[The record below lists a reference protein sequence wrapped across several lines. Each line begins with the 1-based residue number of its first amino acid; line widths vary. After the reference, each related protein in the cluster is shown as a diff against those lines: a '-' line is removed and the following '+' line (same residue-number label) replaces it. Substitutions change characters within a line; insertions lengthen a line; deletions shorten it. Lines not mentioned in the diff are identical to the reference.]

1 MRIRNFVLFLTGLA
15 VLHPLH
21 AEPPAA
27 ATAPSSVSTA
37 PAAPPV
43 SSTAAASAASAASAP
58 AAQAAGDPREA
69 IAKQIAA
76 RIPGVRAEELRVT
89 PIPGVYELARG
100 TDIAYVSADGRY
112 AISGDLIEVASN
124 ENLTEGRR
132 REARAKAIEAVPESQ
147 MVVFGPR
154 NPRYTITV
162 FTDVDCAYCRQLHSQ
177 IAQYNQLGIRVR
189 YLFYPRSG
197 PNTESW
203 TKAEEVWCSANRNE
217 ALTNAKRGMALAT
230 KPCAN
235 NPVARHYALGQDF
248 GLQGTPAIVMP
259 SGELLSG
266 YLPPAAM
273 AQHLKD
279 SRPAG

>member
-1 MRIRNFVLFLTGLA
+1 MRIRNFVLLLMGLG
-15 VLHPLH
+15 VLHSLR

-27 ATAPSSVSTA
+27 ASPAQIAPTASKVAAPTSAPPASTA
-37 PAAPPV
+37 PNGAAP
-43 SSTAAASAASAASAP
+43 
-58 AAQAAGDPREA
+58 DPRER
-69 IAKQIAA
+69 IARQIAS
-76 RIPGVRAEELRVT
+76 RIPGVRAEELHAS
-89 PIPGVYELARG
+89 PIPGIYELARG
-100 TDIAYVSADGRY
+100 TDIAYISSDGRY

-124 ENLTEGRR
+124 DNLTEARR
-132 REARAKAIEAVPESQ
+132 REARAKLIEAIPESQ

-203 TKAEEVWCSANRNE
+203 TKAEEVWCSANRND
-217 ALTNAKRGMALAT
+217 ALTNAKRGIPLAA

-259 SGELLSG
+259 SGELVAG
-266 YLPPAAM
+266 YLPPAAL
-273 AQHLKD
+273 AQHLKE
-279 SRPAG
+279 SRPAS